1 MGDVN
6 IKVTVKGNIAKRKQY
21 YTGDIPDGSISMS
34 KLAPDVMLEMNKVS
48 DDITSLQS
56 NKADKTA
63 LEGKADKSYN
73 SGFIGGTGAKLNGVG
88 GAAIGQNA
96 QASEGVGAG
105 KNAYASHGA
114 ALGRDTK
121 TLHGVAAGDGAQ
133 TVDEDGNP
141 ITAIQLGK
149 GTNTEPNTAKFFDY
163 TIMNADG
170 TIPRERIPDAVN
182 RYDVSALPSK
192 SQTYDFSDGV
202 SKFIAVER
210 MDVAVESETQVMMSA
225 SNAGNKYGLAQF
237 DFGSITDG
245 ATRIIAEYDTKYDGG
260 RWEISLVDMSKR
272 PGTSDKSSY
281 DTAGVAFRTGTR
293 DANNNFYLNG
303 DNKYDTTLNNVW
315 VHVKADIDLTAGALK
330 YDVSAEGALKYSGEI
345 AVPESVGTI
354 DGLEIYTWAQGT
366 IYADNI
372 KINALYDVD
381 ENGLY
386 VTDEAQYIY
395 KDGEPVALGAD
406 MDYYY
411 TKEDVDGL
419 LDEKADTSALNNYY
433 TKNETDTKIAE
444 AQSLIPTRHIV
455 DELPTENID
464 TNGTYWVPVDDPDE
478 KNLYTEYAYINGA
491 WEIIGNPQKVDLT
504 DYYTKTETDNKLT
517 QKADASTVASM
528 ETSIEELQSDF
539 ALAESDVSALQNSKA
554 DKNAGF
560 GGFVGGSGASLIE
573 PDSGDVT
580 SGTRATGGAIG
591 FEAVSDNGGSI
602 GHKANSV
609 SGGAVGYQATTTAGG
624 AVGHSAQSESGGAIG
639 NGAKA
644 RDGGAIGFDA
654 VATFGGAMGVS
665 ATVTSGGAIGDSS
678 CAGDGFSG
686 GYAARV
692 ATDPEFD
699 YIDAIQLGQG
709 TNNTPKTL
717 QIYDYCLM
725 NADGT
730 IPPERLNDYYKK
742 SYLDDKFSGYDTQ
755 MMMMS
760 EAIMGKAEL
769 YDFNQL
775 SKTVAAKADKPTITS
790 VSGASPSVT
799 LTDNTETQCGEVTAL
814 TLTLPSSTP
823 NGYISSVIF
832 TANSATPLTY
842 PESIAMIGT
851 DCLDGVFAPTAGVR
865 YTVIVTYDGAGVVG
879 YVAGYEVSA

>member
-63 LEGKADKSYN
+63 LAAKADKSYN
-73 SGFIGGTGAKLNGVG
+73 SGFIGGTGATLNGVG
-88 GAAIGQNA
+88 GAAIGQNAQASSGAALGNGA

-133 TVDEDGNP
+133 TVNEDGNP

-170 TIPRERIPDAVN
+170 TIPDERLSGNFYSKTEVDGLIADKANAADVYTKTETDN
-182 RYDVSALPSK
+182 KLLQKADVSALSGYYNK
-192 SQTYDFSDGV
+192 T
-202 SKFIAVER
+202 
-210 MDVAVESETQVMMSA
+210 ET
-225 SNAGNKYGLAQF
+225 
-237 DFGSITDG
+237 
-245 ATRIIAEYDTKYDGG
+245 
-260 RWEISLVDMSKR
+260 
-272 PGTSDKSSY
+272 
-281 DTAGVAFRTGTR
+281 
-293 DANNNFYLNG
+293 
-303 DNKYDTTLNNVW
+303 
-315 VHVKADIDLTAGALK
+315 
-330 YDVSAEGALKYSGEI
+330 
-345 AVPESVGTI
+345 
-354 DGLEIYTWAQGT
+354 
-366 IYADNI
+366 
-372 KINALYDVD
+372 
-381 ENGLY
+381 
-386 VTDEAQYIY
+386 
-395 KDGEPVALGAD
+395 
-406 MDYYY
+406 
-411 TKEDVDGL
+411 DGL

-539 ALAESDVSALQNSKA
+539 ALVESDVSALQNSKA

-580 SGTRATGGAIG
+580 SGTGATGGAIG

-609 SGGAVGYQATTTAGG
+609 SGGAVGYQATTTTGG
-624 AVGHSAQSESGGAIG
+624 AVGHSAQSENGGAIG

-644 RDGGAIGFDA
+644 RDGGAIGFGA

-665 ATVTSGGAIGDSS
+665 AAVTSGGAIGDSS

-879 YVAGYEVSA
+879 YVAGYEVTA